1 MEPRVDYLV
10 REGCWITLAPFS
22 YEDVH
27 IPQGFRCD
35 LSSVPRPLWWLV
47 APFELSVAAPLVHDF
62 LYRCGGTTPTIIRTT
77 PGYER
82 PGFLRRTRKEVDQL
96 FLQVMLEEGVNPWR
110 ARVAYHAVRL
120 FGGRAFQEA

>member
-62 LYRCGGTTPTIIRTT
+62 LYRRGGTLPDST
-77 PGYER
+77 
-82 PGFLRRTRKEVDQL
+82 RRYTRKEVDQL